1 MLKALRGTKDILP
14 SEVGLWQCI
23 EKSAR
28 DIFAVYG
35 YKEIRTPI
43 IEEASL
49 FIRSIGDTTD
59 IVQKE
64 MYVFTDRGGRNIALR
79 PEATASIVRAYIENS
94 LGQKE
99 ALSKLFYIGPMFR
112 SERPQKGRQ
121 RQFYQLGVE
130 AIGSD
135 SAFIDVEVISLAVEF
150 LKKIDITDFI
160 LKINTLGCDKD
171 KKEIIEKYRKAV
183 KPHLKSLCDECN
195 QRYSKNVLRVFDCK
209 NPECGKIVEKIR
221 ISDSLCEDCFSHF
234 EIVKKGL
241 KDLKIDF
248 EVDKKIVRGLDY
260 YTKTVFEIVQKDLGA
275 QDAICAGGRY
285 NNLVK
290 DMGGK
295 DAPAIGFAFGIER
308 LIMAMKESSGSKAV
322 LDIFVA
328 TAGKTHQ
335 KAFIFMD
342 ELRRKGL
349 SCDMD
354 YEDKSLKAQ
363 MRRAEKLGAR
373 FVVIFGEEEIKQ
385 DKVILKDM
393 ESGEQKEVG
402 IDYITGQ
409 LVAELRGSRPSAGR

>member
-14 SEVGLWQCI
+14 SEISLWQCI

-28 DIFAVYG
+28 DIFAIYG

-49 FIRSIGDTTD
+49 FIRSIGDATD

-94 LGQKE
+94 MAQKE

-135 SAFIDVEVISLAVEF
+135 NAFIDVEVISLAAGF
-150 LKKIDITDFI
+150 LKKIGITDFV

-183 KPHLKSLCDECN
+183 KPHLKSLCSECN
-195 QRYSKNVLRVFDCK
+195 QRYTKNVLRIFDCK
-209 NPECGKIVEKIR
+209 NPDCGRIVEKIEV
-221 ISDSLCEDCFSHF
+221 SDSLCKDCSSHF
-234 EIVKKGL
+234 ETVKKGL

-248 EVDKKIVRGLDY
+248 EIDKRIVRGLDY

-275 QDAICAGGRY
+275 KDAICAGGRY

-295 DAPAIGFAFGIER
+295 DMPAIGFAFGIER
-308 LIMAMKESSGSKAV
+308 LIMAMKKDNEGKSA
-322 LDIFVA
+322 LDIFIA
-328 TAGKTHQ
+328 TAGNTRQ

-349 SCDMD
+349 SCNMD

-373 FVVIFGEEEIKQ
+373 FVIIFGEEE
-385 DKVILKDM
+385 LKNKKIVLRDM
-393 ESGEQKEVG
+393 ELKQQQEVYLNE
-402 IDYITGQ
+402 IERIINEADTH
-409 LVAELRGSRPSAGR
+409 LR

>member
-1 MLKALRGTKDILP
+1 
-14 SEVGLWQCI
+14 
-23 EKSAR
+23 
-28 DIFAVYG
+28 
-35 YKEIRTPI
+35 
-43 IEEASL
+43 
-49 FIRSIGDTTD
+49 
-59 IVQKE
+59 
-64 MYVFTDRGGRNIALR
+64 
-79 PEATASIVRAYIENS
+79 
-94 LGQKE
+94 
-99 ALSKLFYIGPMFR
+99 
-112 SERPQKGRQ
+112 
-121 RQFYQLGVE
+121 
-130 AIGSD
+130 
-135 SAFIDVEVISLAVEF
+135 
-150 LKKIDITDFI
+150 
-160 LKINTLGCDKD
+160 
-171 KKEIIEKYRKAV
+171 
-183 KPHLKSLCDECN
+183 

-221 ISDSLCEDCFSHF
+221 ISDSLCEDCSSHF
-234 EIVKKGL
+234 ETVKKGL

-275 QDAICAGGRY
+275 KDAICAGGRY

-295 DAPAIGFAFGIER
+295 DAPAMGFAFGIER

-385 DKVILKDM
+385 GKVILKDM
-393 ESGEQKEVG
+393 KSGEQEEV
-402 IDYITGQ
+402 
-409 LVAELRGSRPSAGR
+409 ELESIKSGGCVKLRKVS